1 MVTYYLFLI
10 NLILYY
16 WYSMLYKLISF
27 KFVKNIIMN
36 NLLQSNSCVNCVNHS
51 VNKCSLHDVT
61 VTPSNTCETFT
72 QA

>member
-1 MVTYYLFLI
+1 
-10 NLILYY
+10 
-16 WYSMLYKLISF
+16 MLYKLISF
-27 KFVKNIIMN
+27 KFVKNINMN

-51 VNKCSLHDVT
+51 VNKCSLHDVI